1 MASAEPTST
10 SAFMVAVS
18 RSTMN
23 SEEKAVPS
31 RYGRNSSAAVTS
43 SAAEVATET
52 KGVAISPRT
61 TP

>member
-1 MASAEPTST
+1 MAEPTST
-10 SAFMVAVS
+10 IAFIVAVS

-31 RYGRNSSAAVTS
+31 RYGRNSKAAVASRAT
-43 SAAEVATET
+43 EVATET
-52 KGVAISPRT
+52 NGVAISPRT